1 MASFSNKVVAIT
13 GAASGIG
20 LEIAKIL
27 ITKGATLSIS
37 DIQDAALQS
46 AASQLKE
53 LGGPDAKVLA
63 QRVDVT
69 KRSEVDAWI
78 QRTVAEFA
86 DLHCAVNFAGVV
98 DDQMGARNMSQQ
110 DDDDYN
116 FVMNV
121 NLLGVWN
128 CMRAE
133 LSNMKSGASIVNA
146 SSAAGLIG
154 FAGGAAYTA
163 SKHGVAGLT
172 RSACKEFGSVN
183 IRVNAVA
190 PGYIIT
196 PMSNKASKSMGLG
209 PDDMG
214 PVKASALGRPGQ
226 PEEVAKLVV
235 FLLGDDASYI
245 TGTVI
250 PIDGGL
256 IC

>member
-1 MASFSNKVVAIT
+1 MQPKTNEIT

-69 KRSEVDAWI
+69 KRSEVDSWI

-86 DLHCAVNFAGVV
+86 DLHCPVNFAGV
-98 DDQMGARNMSQQ
+98 
-110 DDDDYN
+110 DYN

-133 LSNMKSGASIVNA
+133 LSNMKAGASIVNA

-190 PGYIIT
+190 P
-196 PMSNKASKSMGLG
+196 
-209 PDDMG
+209 
-214 PVKASALGRPGQ
+214 
-226 PEEVAKLVV
+226 
-235 FLLGDDASYI
+235 
-245 TGTVI
+245 
-250 PIDGGL
+250 
-256 IC
+256 

>member
-1 MASFSNKVVAIT
+1 MALFSNKVVAIT
-13 GAASGIG
+13 GAASGTG

-27 ITKGATLSIS
+27 ITKGATLSIP

-53 LGGPDAKVLA
+53 LGGPDAK
-63 QRVDVT
+63 
-69 KRSEVDAWI
+69 
-78 QRTVAEFA
+78 RTVAEFA
-86 DLHCAVNFAGVV
+86 GLHCAVNFAGVV

-110 DDDDYN
+110 DDDDDYN

-133 LSNMKSGASIVNA
+133 LNNMKSGGSIVNA

-172 RSACKEFGSVN
+172 RSACKEFGSMN

-190 PGYIIT
+190 
-196 PMSNKASKSMGLG
+196 S
-209 PDDMG
+209 
-214 PVKASALGRPGQ
+214 
-226 PEEVAKLVV
+226 
-235 FLLGDDASYI
+235 
-245 TGTVI
+245 
-250 PIDGGL
+250 
-256 IC
+256 

>member
-1 MASFSNKVVAIT
+1 MQRKANEIT

-37 DIQDAALQS
+37 DIQDVSLYS
-46 AASQLKE
+46 AASHLRE

-78 QRTVAEFA
+78 QRTIAEFGG
-86 DLHCAVNFAGVV
+86 LHGAANFAGVV
-98 DDQMGARNMSQQ
+98 DDQMGARNLSQQ
-110 DDDDYN
+110 DDDNDYD

-128 CMRAE
+128 SMRAE
-133 LSNMKSGASIVNA
+133 LGNMKAGASIVNA

-172 RSACKEFGSVN
+172 RSACKEFGSMN

-190 PGYIIT
+190 P
-196 PMSNKASKSMGLG
+196 
-209 PDDMG
+209 
-214 PVKASALGRPGQ
+214 
-226 PEEVAKLVV
+226 
-235 FLLGDDASYI
+235 
-245 TGTVI
+245 
-250 PIDGGL
+250 
-256 IC
+256 